1 MKDGSVNNK
10 QKEGKGI
17 VWVKVGPLINQTID
31 IAQNVAEHKHDKSIF
46 LQESE
51 YRILGD
57 YLKKLIQNRTL
68 NFFGSRA
75 RKTFPE

>member
-31 IAQNVAEHKHDKSIF
+31 IAQNVAEHKQHKSML

-51 YRILGD
+51 Y
-57 YLKKLIQNRTL
+57 
-68 NFFGSRA
+68 
-75 RKTFPE
+75 